1 MNPGL
6 SIDIWDHFSCDSKEY
21 RFVSLSRLKQVNSNL
36 DVARLPYC
44 LRIILESNLRHCK
57 NDREVTRL
65 LNLFSNWQ
73 ESAKSGETIR
83 IYATR
88 VLLQDYTGIP
98 VLVDLCSLRQ
108 VAINKG
114 LDPEQINPKIPVDLI
129 VDHSIVV
136 NHSGTATAALQNSQQ
151 QYEQNAERFSFL
163 KWVSQAFENL
173 RIIPPDSGICHQVN
187 LESLATC
194 YVLNEVNNAI
204 EIYPELVIGAD
215 SHTTTINSLGIL
227 GWGVGGIEALSAALQ
242 EPLQIPVSEVVGV
255 RLVGELPAGVTATDC
270 VLTLTSLFRS
280 VGVVNKFI
288 EFFGPGVSS
297 LPITDRATIA
307 NMAPEYG
314 ATSAFFPWDE
324 QTIGY
329 LKGTGRNQD
338 SLLNQYAQASSL
350 WANQDSEPSY
360 SQVID
365 VDLRSI
371 EPRVAGPKRPE
382 ESRSLSEVPA
392 SFSAMRS
399 IARES
404 NISGI
409 PEGAVLLAA
418 ITSCTNTSNPH
429 LMITAG
435 LLAKKAVMLG
445 LTVPS
450 WVKTLFAPGS
460 LTVGEYLEN
469 SGLQSYLD
477 QLGFQLCG
485 YGCTA
490 CIGNSGPLL
499 PLVQSAIDAEGLVG
513 CAVLS
518 GNRNFSGRV
527 QQQLQFNY
535 LASPPLVIAYALAGK
550 ITINLKNEPIANH
563 QGVDIFLSDIWP
575 SVKEVNEILLSYVKP
590 ELFNARRAAL
600 KVGSKSWDSL
610 VTSKSR
616 NYDWGD
622 TAGYIKQPPF
632 FDQNP
637 VSKSRQAFIE
647 KARILLLLGDGVT
660 TDDISPAGKI
670 QPSSKA
676 GQYLMALGLPPNR
689 LQTFGSRR
697 GHWEVMLKGAFTN
710 PNLLNELSP
719 DKKGGYT
726 KTFPDGEVKEIV
738 DAANDYGEKK
748 VPLLIIAGKN
758 YGTGSS
764 RDDAARSTKLLGVS
778 AVIAESYERIHRSN
792 LAAMG
797 VMPLLF
803 EAGQSRHT
811 LKLDGSELI
820 TIYLGEMTPL
830 AGQLVKC
837 TIERSDGAR
846 IEHHFVS
853 ALRADELA
861 YFECGGILPYLA
873 NKLTLKKP
881 LLGRSS

>member
-1 MNPGL
+1 MNPSL
-6 SIDIWDHFSCDSKEY
+6 DAEFWDYFSHNSKEY
-21 RFVSLSRLKQVNSNL
+21 RFISLLKLNEINSKINVL
-36 DVARLPYC
+36 TLPYC

-57 NDREVTRL
+57 NDVEVAKV
-65 LNLFSNWQ
+65 LNIFSQWQ
-73 ESAKSGETIR
+73 ESANHGETIS
-83 IYATR
+83 IYPTR

-114 LDPEQINPKIPVDLI
+114 LDPDQVNPKIPVDLI

-136 NHSGTATAALQNSQQ
+136 NHSGAATSALQNSKQ
-151 QYEQNAERFSFL
+151 QYEQNSERFSFL
-163 KWVSQAFENL
+163 KWVSQAFDNL

-194 YVLNEVNNAI
+194 YVLNEKNKTI

-227 GWGVGGIEALSAALQ
+227 GWGVGGLEALSATLE
-242 EPLQIPVSEVVGV
+242 EPLQIPIPKVVGV
-255 RLVGELPAGVTATDC
+255 RLLGELPSGVTATDC

-288 EFFGPGVSS
+288 EFFGPGVAS
-297 LPITDRATIA
+297 LPIPDRATIA

-329 LKGTGRNQD
+329 LKSTGRNQD
-338 SLLNQYAQASSL
+338 SLLSEYAKASSL
-350 WANQDSEPSY
+350 WAKQDFEPTY
-360 SQVID
+360 SQVIE

-392 SFSAMRS
+392 SFAAIGPIS
-399 IARES
+399 RE
-404 NISGI
+404 NNVSGI

-429 LMITAG
+429 LMIMAG
-435 LLAKKAVMLG
+435 LLAKKAVALG
-445 LTVPS
+445 LTVPA

-460 LTVGEYLEN
+460 LIVGEYLEN
-469 SGLQSYLD
+469 SGLQVYLD
-477 QLGFQLCG
+477 ELGFQLCG

-499 PLVQSAIDAEGLVG
+499 PLVQSAIEAEGLVG

-535 LASPPLVIAYALAGK
+535 LASPPLVIAYALAGRM
-550 ITINLKNEPIANH
+550 TIDLKNEPIVNH
-563 QGVDIFLSDIWP
+563 NGVDIFLSDIWP
-575 SVKEVNEILLSYVKP
+575 SNKEVNEILLDYVKP
-590 ELFNARRAAL
+590 ELFSIRRAAL
-600 KVGSKSWDSL
+600 KAGSKSWDAL
-610 VTSKSR
+610 ATLKSR
-616 NYDWGD
+616 NYDWSD
-622 TAGYIKQPPF
+622 VAGYIKQPPF
-632 FDQNP
+632 FDQNAITE
-637 VSKSRQAFIE
+637 SHQILIE

-670 QPSSKA
+670 QPASKA
-676 GQYLMALGLPPNR
+676 GQYLLGLGLSPNR

-710 PNLLNELSP
+710 PNLRNELSP
-719 DKKGGYT
+719 EKNGGYT
-726 KTFPDGEVKEIV
+726 KVFPAGEIKEIL
-738 DAANDYGEKK
+738 DAANDYREKET
-748 VPLLIIAGKN
+748 PLLIIAGKN

-764 RDDAARSTKLLGVS
+764 RDDAARSTKLLGIS

-803 EAGQSRHT
+803 EGGQSRHT
-811 LKLDGSELI
+811 LQLDGSELI
-820 TIYLGEMTPL
+820 TIYLGELVPL
-830 AGQLVKC
+830 AGQRVRC
-837 TIERSDGAR
+837 TIERANGF
-846 IEHHFVS
+846 IVECHFVS

-861 YFECGGILPYLA
+861 YFACGGILPYLA
-873 NKLTLKKP
+873 NKLMVNNLH
-881 LLGRSS
+881 

>member
-1 MNPGL
+1 MNP
-6 SIDIWDHFSCDSKEY
+6 STSADFWDHFSCNLKEY
-21 RFVSLSRLKQVNSNL
+21 RFISLARLNRFNPELNVTS
-36 DVARLPYC
+36 LPYC
-44 LRIILESNLRHCK
+44 LRIILESNLRHCQ
-57 NDREVTRL
+57 NDLEVVKV
-65 LNLFSNWQ
+65 LNLFSDWQ
-73 ESAKSGETIR
+73 ESAKHGESIS
-83 IYATR
+83 IYPTR

-108 VAINKG
+108 VAIDKG
-114 LDPEQINPKIPVDLI
+114 LDPDQINPKIPVDLI

-136 NHSGTATAALQNSQQ
+136 NHSGTATSALENSKQQFEQNS
-151 QYEQNAERFSFL
+151 ERFSFL

-194 YVLNEVNNAI
+194 YVLNETNNTI

-227 GWGVGGIEALSAALQ
+227 GWGVGGLEALSAALQ
-242 EPLQIPVSEVVGV
+242 EPLQIPIPEVVGV

-270 VLTLTSLFRS
+270 VLTLTALFRS

-297 LPITDRATIA
+297 LPIPDRATIA

-314 ATSAFFPWDE
+314 ATSAFFPWDQ
-324 QTIGY
+324 QTIEY
-329 LKGTGRNQD
+329 LKSTGRNQD
-338 SLLNQYAQASSL
+338 ALLNQYAQASSL
-350 WANQDSEPSY
+350 WANQGSEPMY
-360 SQVID
+360 SQVVD

-392 SFSAMRS
+392 SFAVMRPIS
-399 IARES
+399 RENNS
-404 NISGI
+404 SGI

-435 LLAKKAVMLG
+435 LLAKKAVALG

-460 LTVGEYLEN
+460 LTVGEYLQN
-469 SGLQSYLD
+469 SGLQVYLD
-477 QLGFQLCG
+477 KLGFQLCG

-499 PLVQSAIDAEGLVG
+499 PFVQNAIEVEGLVG

-550 ITINLKNEPIANH
+550 MTINLKNEPISNH
-563 QGVDIFLSDIWP
+563 EGVDIFLSDIWP
-575 SVKEVNEILLSYVKP
+575 SVKEVNEILSSYLKP
-590 ELFNARRAAL
+590 ELFNIRRAAL
-600 KVGSKSWDSL
+600 KVGSKSWDAL

-622 TAGYIKQPPF
+622 VAGYIKQPPF
-632 FDQNP
+632 FDQNAIP
-637 VSKSRQAFIE
+637 ESPQALIE
-647 KARILLLLGDGVT
+647 KARILLLLGDGIT

-670 QPSSKA
+670 QPDSKA
-676 GQYLMALGLPPNR
+676 GQYLQALGLSPNR

-710 PNLLNELSP
+710 PNLRNELSP
-719 DKKGGYT
+719 EKNGGYT
-726 KTFPDGEVKEIV
+726 KTFPDGEVKEIL
-738 DAANDYGEKK
+738 DAANDYREKET
-748 VPLLIIAGKN
+748 PLLIIAGKN

-820 TIYLGEMTPL
+820 TIYLGEATPL

-837 TIERSDGAR
+837 TIERANGVKL
-846 IEHHFVS
+846 EHHFVS

-861 YFECGGILPYLA
+861 YFEYGGILPFLA
-873 NKLTLKKP
+873 NKLTLKNVH
-881 LLGRSS
+881 